1 MPDSTP
7 RAPARPPAG
16 EERVFVDDAGRLW
29 NAALARRSESAVLFS
44 CISESRTAV
53 RAIAAEHAL
62 HEFAANPRGDAAGGA
77 TAGGATTGGATTGG
91 TAAGG
96 SGSAAAT
103 RLLSLTAVSDDTL
116 RAWLSIAPPVSLL
129 T

>member
-1 MPDSTP
+1 MPDPTP

-16 EERVFVDDAGRLW
+16 EERVFVDDVGRLW
-29 NAALARRSESAVLFS
+29 SAALARRSASAVLFS
-44 CISESRTAV
+44 CISEARTAV

-62 HEFAANPRGDAAGGA
+62 HELAADPRGGNA
-77 TAGGATTGGATTGG
+77 GGATTGG

-103 RLLSLTAVSDDTL
+103 RLPSLTAVSDDTL
-116 RAWLSIAPPVSLL
+116 RAWLSMAPPVSLL

>member
-62 HEFAANPRGDAAGGA
+62 HEFAANPRGAAAGGA
-77 TAGGATTGGATTGG
+77 TAGG